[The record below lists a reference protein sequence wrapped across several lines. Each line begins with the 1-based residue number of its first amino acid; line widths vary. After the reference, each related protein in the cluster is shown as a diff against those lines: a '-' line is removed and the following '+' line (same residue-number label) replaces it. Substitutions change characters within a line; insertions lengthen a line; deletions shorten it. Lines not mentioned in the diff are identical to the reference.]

1 LSTWPAEP
9 VAATPSDALPPFAV
23 GPDLARRLRL
33 VTRTAILA
41 VLFVHSYNLG
51 SRFAAGENTAAA
63 PGAPG
68 PVGFVEYLVAQALCR
83 WPAALLFAV
92 SGFLFFR
99 DLDGG
104 ADALRAKLRRRL
116 RTVLLPFLLWS
127 ALGLLAYAAA
137 RLAPGGGRLLAS
149 GGAGGLDTAGALR
162 LLLWQPVAYPLWFLQ
177 TLLTCFA
184 LSPLLLPAARRLRWA
199 AATPFLACWLAGAPA
214 SDWTQWKGLAFFSL
228 GAVLALELRAGRRLP
243 LFRAAPAVLPLAWL
257 AACLLFTFLL
267 RDQGTWW
274 AALLHKGMMTLGVVA
289 VWVGY
294 PVHLRRLEGW
304 RPLRLL
310 LPYGFF
316 IYAAQ
321 EPLLSAV
328 KRALLLAG
336 EAGDGALLA
345 AFFVAPLLTLLATWA
360 TAAGLRRLTPRPY
373 ALLTGG
379 R

>member
-1 LSTWPAEP
+1 M
-9 VAATPSDALPPFAV
+9 AATLSDGPPAYAI

-33 VTRTAILA
+33 VTLVAILA

-63 PGAPG
+63 PGTPG

-92 SGFLFFR
+92 SGFLLFR

-104 ADALRAKLRRRL
+104 TRGLPAKLRRRL

-127 ALGLLAYAAA
+127 AFGLLAYATV
-137 RLAPGGGRLLAS
+137 RLLPGSDRILAS
-149 GGAGGLDTAGALR
+149 GGGSGLDATRMLR

-199 AATPFLACWLAGAPA
+199 AAAPFLACWLAGAPA

-243 LFRAAPAVLPLAWL
+243 LFRRAPAVLPLAWL
-257 AACLLFTFLL
+257 AACFLFTLLL

-274 AALLHKGMMTLGVVA
+274 AALLHKGVMTLGVAA

-294 PVHLRRLEGW
+294 PVYLRRLEGW
-304 RPLRLL
+304 RPLRRL

-336 EAGDGALLA
+336 GGGGGSLLA
-345 AFFVAPLLTLLATWA
+345 AFFVAPLVTLLATWA
-360 TAAGLRRLTPRPY
+360 AAAGLRRLAPQAY